1 MILLNVLVFFYEV
14 QHTKDFTS
22 PLTET
27 FFVQY
32 GVVPSQ
38 IISALKG
45 TQLLRLYPLLTSM
58 FLHAGVV
65 HIFGNMLFLFVFGHN
80 VEDRFGHL
88 GYLLF
93 YLVAGVGGAM
103 TQVYLS
109 LLSGPP
115 DLFIPSVGAS
125 AAISGVLGAYLLF
138 FPRARVVSLVVYFV
152 LPIRAYWF
160 ILAWFFLQLFY
171 SFAGIN
177 TGVAYGAH
185 IGGFIVGLVLGGIA
199 RLLTGPATEEE
210 L

>member
-1 MILLNVLVFFYEV
+1 MILVNVLVFVYEV
-14 QHTKDFTS
+14 EYTADFTS
-22 PLTET
+22 PLTER

-38 IISALKG
+38 ILSALRG
-45 TQLLRLYPLLTSM
+45 SQLLRLYPLVTSM
-58 FLHAGVV
+58 FIHAGVV

-80 VEDRFGHL
+80 VEERFGHF

-93 YLVAGVGGAM
+93 YLIAGVGGAL

-109 LLSGPP
+109 VLSGPP
-115 DLFIPSVGAS
+115 DLSIPSVGAS

-185 IGGFIVGLVLGGIA
+185 IGGFIAGLVLGGIA
-199 RLLTGPATEEE
+199 RLLTGPASEED